1 VKQVIFQKNMA
12 NLHRLKKISKVIIMD
27 LSKKI
32 LTLLVICCVIASA
45 TAVCAADVN
54 TGNGYNATSDING
67 VSESQYQDN
76 GGWAGSQ
83 YQDKGG
89 WAGSQYQDEGGWAGS
104 QYNETLE
111 NGTHVP
117 SAGAPNNA
125 TSNTTGSVAQNTTSN
140 ATAPTPHNMLATGN
154 PIVMLL
160 GVTAII
166 GGYAVLK
173 RKN

>member
-1 VKQVIFQKNMA
+1 
-12 NLHRLKKISKVIIMD
+12 MD

-83 YQDKGG
+83 YQDK
-89 WAGSQYQDEGGWAGS
+89 GGWAGS